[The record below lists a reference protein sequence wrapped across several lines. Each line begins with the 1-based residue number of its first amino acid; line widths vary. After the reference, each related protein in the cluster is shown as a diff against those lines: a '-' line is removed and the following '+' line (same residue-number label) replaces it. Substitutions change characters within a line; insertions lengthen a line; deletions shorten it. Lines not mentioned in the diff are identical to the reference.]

1 MSNQIQKAEPV
12 QMTHSE
18 RFAAAV
24 QREYLAKNGRVK
36 LTSFQIK
43 LIQNYFLRIDSILQI
58 SELKRMKKSDQYRE
72 PTPYVWNNI
81 NIKKLALD
89 VVAFS
94 SVGLDPLQP
103 NHIEPI
109 PYKNNA
115 TGKYDITFIIGYKGI
130 ELKSRKYGLDL
141 PDDIVCELVFSN
153 DKFREYKKNMNNQ
166 IEGYDFE
173 VTNSFDRGEIIGGFY
188 YKVYNDA
195 PERNKLRVFSLHD
208 LEKRKPAYASA
219 EFYGGMKKVWKNGK
233 AVEEEVE
240 GWTAEMHLKNIK
252 RAAWNSII
260 IDSMKIDEALRAML
274 DADAKAEIQLQEV
287 VELKA
292 NQKVINFET
301 PKPLAEPEDEK
312 MEDNEP
318 DVVEE
323 ELNNENTTDDPG
335 F

>member
-1 MSNQIQKAEPV
+1 MSNQIQRTSPV

-24 QREYLAKNGRVK
+24 QKEYLAKNGGVK

-58 SELKRMKKSDQYRE
+58 SELKRLKKSEQYRD
-72 PTPYVWNNI
+72 PTPYDWNNI

-115 TGKYDITFIIGYKGI
+115 TEKYDITFIIGYKGI
-130 ELKSRKYGLDL
+130 ELKARKYGLDL

-153 DKFREYKKNMNNQ
+153 DNFREYKKNTNNP

-173 VTNSFDRGEIIGGFY
+173 VTNSFDRGDIIGGFY
-188 YKVYNDA
+188 YKVYNNA
-195 PERNKLRVFSLHD
+195 PERNKLRVFSFRD

-233 AVEEEVE
+233 ATEEETE
-240 GWTAEMHLKNIK
+240 GWAAEMHLKNIK

-274 DADAKAEIQLQEV
+274 DADARAEIQLQEV
-287 VELKA
+287 VEVKA
-292 NQKVINFET
+292 NQKVINFDAPEPLPEPGNEEPEVMEEETKDET
-301 PKPLAEPEDEK
+301 PTDE
-312 MEDNEP
+312 
-318 DVVEE
+318 
-323 ELNNENTTDDPG
+323 PG